1 MALLNFSLANTVGLV
16 FGLFFLYTFG
26 HMFYNL
32 YLHPLRRFPGPFWM
46 RATWLPFCYKLCT
59 GTLPYDMLDLHRQY
73 GTVVR
78 IGPDELAF
86 HDSRAW
92 KDIMGHRPS
101 GGAEMDKSQKF
112 YRAVPGAPSDI
123 VNSGREEHSA
133 LRRSLAHGFSERS
146 MRDQQPIIKQYI
158 DLLFQRLH
166 EHCDKGAKALDLA
179 AWYNYTTFDIIGDL
193 AFGEAFGS
201 LDNSDYHPW
210 VKAIFQMARVGTVL
224 QTITHY
230 PFLGTIMMALV
241 PESVKREQQKHE
253 EFTTAKLQRRIDIG
267 HERPDLIEGL
277 LRKKDDWNMTFPK
290 LKANSSILIIG
301 GSETTATLLS
311 GVTYFLLTNP
321 IAMKKLTDEVRS
333 AFKDES
339 EIDFVSSSNL
349 PYLLACLEEA
359 LRMYPPVPIGLP
371 RVVPAGGA
379 TICDEF
385 IPEGTTVSVYQW
397 AMYYSEKNFVDPKS
411 YHPER
416 WLGDPAFAKDNKDA
430 FQPFHLGPRN
440 CIGRNLAYV
449 EMRIILARM
458 LYNFDMKIA
467 DDSLDWVGKQK
478 IYLLWEKG
486 PLNVYLTPAKR
497 S

>member
-1 MALLNFSLANTVGLV
+1 MALITFGLANTIGLV
-16 FGLFFLYTFG
+16 FGLAFIYVFAYA
-26 HMFYNL
+26 FYNL
-32 YLHPLRRFPGPFWM
+32 FLHPLRRFPGPLSM
-46 RATWLPFCYKLCT
+46 RASRWPFCYKLLT
-59 GTLPYDMLDLHRQY
+59 GTLPYDMLDLHNRY
-73 GTVVR
+73 GPVVR
-78 IGPDELAF
+78 IAPDELAF

-92 KDIMGHRPS
+92 KDIMGHRAQ

-146 MRDQQPIIKQYI
+146 MRDQQPIIMKYV
-158 DLLFQRLH
+158 DLLMERLR
-166 EHCDKGAKALDLA
+166 EHGAGGDKALDLA
-179 AWYNYTTFDIIGDL
+179 AWYNYTTFDVIGDL
-193 AFGEAFGS
+193 AFGEAFGC
-201 LDNSDYHPW
+201 LDGSDYHPW
-210 VKAIFQMARVGTVL
+210 VRAIFQLARVGTVL
-224 QTITHY
+224 QTATHY
-230 PFLGTIMMALV
+230 PFIKTLMMALV
-241 PESVKREQQKHE
+241 PESVKRQRDSHE
-253 EFTTAKLQRRIDIG
+253 EFTKAKLRRRLELGQD
-267 HERPDLIEGL
+267 RPDLIEGL
-277 LRKKDDWNMTFPK
+277 LKKKDDWNMTFEK
-290 LKANSSILIIG
+290 LRANCGIIIIG

-321 IAMKKLTDEVRS
+321 EPMRKLTEEIRS
-333 AFKDES
+333 SFKNES
-339 EIDFVSSSNL
+339 EINFASVSNL

-379 TICDEF
+379 KIADEYV
-385 IPEGTTVSVYQW
+385 PEDTTVSVYQW
-397 AMYYSEKNFVDPKS
+397 AMYYSEKNFKDPRN

-416 WLGDPAFAKDNKDA
+416 WLADPEFASDNKDA

-458 LYNFDMKIA
+458 LWNFDMKIA
-467 DDSLDWVGKQK
+467 DDSHDWVGRQK

-486 PLNVYLTPAKR
+486 PLNVYLTPVKR